1 MIIEDN
7 NYFEVKND
15 TIESIERYFK
25 RYPLDVANIARLDY
39 EDVDPADDIEQL
51 IISIIIFYHAIWKK
65 AGALPAFDIGSVKRI
80 ANAILQF
87 NPTFTHLNADEYNDF
102 IKMVKEFSES
112 KIEILGDN
120 S

>member
-1 MIIEDN
+1 MYIDN
-7 NYFEVKND
+7 NYFEEKQT
-15 TIESIERYFK
+15 TIDSIEHYFT
-25 RYPLDVANIARLDY
+25 RYPIDKANIARMYSEEVLG
-39 EDVDPADDIEQL
+39 VADTEQL
-51 IISIIIFYHAIWKK
+51 IIAEIIFYHAMWKK